1 VPEDDG
7 LGVRKAPAQARQTA
21 FGRAG
26 IVSDCEGPPTNLDL
40 ECGGER
46 TLQLWLVDIAMHGV
60 DDRAERLHLLQYGG
74 GREVA
79 RVDHRLG
86 CRERLDAALR
96 QAAAPLRH
104 VGVGEDGDHGDDCV
118 DRRATSG
125 ANAHAAAFPKGAIG
139 NPTTVTKIAE
149 RQASSLSALPST
161 GPICDLVV
169 GMISTPRNDATL
181 SAEPAEEV
189 ARLAALVEE
198 PLGDDDLQLALYLC
212 FELHYRCF
220 DHVDSAWEWDP
231 TLLAVRAVLE
241 EAFFDALESKLPPRE
256 PADPALVGELLF
268 RLESEDD
275 GVSLSR
281 HLETKAG
288 IAEFREFVVHR
299 SFYQLKESDPHSWA
313 IPRLDGPAKTA
324 LLEVQAD
331 EYGGGRPERMHSR
344 LFAKTMRALGL
355 DAREN
360 AYLAHA
366 PGETLATVN
375 LMSATGLRRSRRGA
389 IVGHLAMFE
398 MTSALPNRRYGNALR
413 RLGYDVEAT
422 DFYDEH
428 VEADA
433 VHENIA
439 AYDLAGGLARQE
451 PELAEDILFGA
462 RALLLLED
470 RLGRHLLETWGEGK
484 TSLRQALPA
493 AVV

>member
-1 VPEDDG
+1 
-7 LGVRKAPAQARQTA
+7 
-21 FGRAG
+21 
-26 IVSDCEGPPTNLDL
+26 
-40 ECGGER
+40 
-46 TLQLWLVDIAMHGV
+46 M
-60 DDRAERLHLLQYGG
+60 
-74 GREVA
+74 
-79 RVDHRLG
+79 
-86 CRERLDAALR
+86 
-96 QAAAPLRH
+96 
-104 VGVGEDGDHGDDCV
+104 
-118 DRRATSG
+118 
-125 ANAHAAAFPKGAIG
+125 
-139 NPTTVTKIAE
+139 
-149 RQASSLSALPST
+149 LSAPRSD
-161 GPICDLVV
+161 P
-169 GMISTPRNDATL
+169 TP

-189 ARLAALVEE
+189 ARLAALVED

-212 FELHYRCF
+212 FELHYRSF
-220 DHVDSAWEWDP
+220 PQIDPAWEWDP
-231 TLLAVRAVLE
+231 TLLALRAVLE
-241 EAFFDALESKLPPRE
+241 EAFFDALRAELGPSES
-256 PADPALVGELLF
+256 ADPASVGELLF

-281 HLETKAG
+281 YLEAQAG
-288 IAEFREFVVHR
+288 IEEFREFLVHR

-344 LFAKTMRALGL
+344 LFAKTMRELGL
-355 DAREN
+355 DDREN
-360 AYLAHA
+360 AYLRHA

-451 PELAEDILFGA
+451 PELADDILFGA

-470 RLGRHLLETWGEGK
+470 RLARRLLGAWEEGRA
-484 TSLRQALPA
+484 SLRQALAGPET
-493 AVV
+493 